1 MKFKKNWQCELKK
14 GKSSKNSPVSTEDK
28 SPFLNYDYEEVP
40 FLPYE
45 SYEDYYS
52 SVVPET
58 HSGKF
63 WLYPIKSVCHLQ
75 VLSVLIIQ
83 ILEYSLFFASV
94 FGMINLYSWDFFKT
108 NTDNQLI
115 SNKIIL
121 LRAKPGVTFKQ
132 FFLLCEGSCM

>member
-1 MKFKKNWQCELKK
+1 MKFNKNWQCELKK
-14 GKSSKNSPVSTEDK
+14 GKSSKNFPTTSPATSAVSTEDK

-63 WLYPIKSVCHLQ
+63 WLYSIKLICYLQ
-75 VLSVLIIQ
+75 VLSVLMIQ
-83 ILEYSLFFASV
+83 ILAYSLFFAFV
-94 FGMINLYSWDFFKT
+94 FGMINLFSRDLLKLTLTT
-108 NTDNQLI
+108 N
-115 SNKIIL
+115 
-121 LRAKPGVTFKQ
+121 
-132 FFLLCEGSCM
+132 

>member
-1 MKFKKNWQCELKK
+1 MKFNKNWQCELKK
-14 GKSSKNSPVSTEDK
+14 GKSSKNFPTTSPATSPVSTEDK

-63 WLYPIKSVCHLQ
+63 WLYSIKLICYLQ
-75 VLSVLIIQ
+75 VLSVLMIQ
-83 ILEYSLFFASV
+83 ILAYSLFFAFV
-94 FGMINLYSWDFFKT
+94 FGMINLFSRDLLKLTLTT
-108 NTDNQLI
+108 N
-115 SNKIIL
+115 
-121 LRAKPGVTFKQ
+121 
-132 FFLLCEGSCM
+132 

>member
-1 MKFKKNWQCELKK
+1 MVPPPCPFIKVMDPDSIVAIKNWQCELKK
-14 GKSSKNSPVSTEDK
+14 GKSSKNSPTTSPSTSAVSTEDK

-63 WLYPIKSVCHLQ
+63 WLYSIKSDC
-75 VLSVLIIQ
+75 
-83 ILEYSLFFASV
+83 
-94 FGMINLYSWDFFKT
+94 
-108 NTDNQLI
+108 
-115 SNKIIL
+115 
-121 LRAKPGVTFKQ
+121 
-132 FFLLCEGSCM
+132 

>member
-1 MKFKKNWQCELKK
+1 MIISILICLPIWHYINVHQSHLKWNFKKNWQCELKK
-14 GKSSKNSPVSTEDK
+14 GKSSNNSPVSTEDK

-63 WLYPIKSVCHLQ
+63 WLYSIKSVCYLQ

-94 FGMINLYSWDFFKT
+94 FVMINLYSWGYF
-108 NTDNQLI
+108 
-115 SNKIIL
+115 
-121 LRAKPGVTFKQ
+121 
-132 FFLLCEGSCM
+132 